1 MDFIKKKGTRYLITL
16 FIIISLNFFIPRLMP
31 GDPLVYLIGEDAAVD
46 PGTIAALKAE
56 LGLDRPLF
64 IQYVYYWKQIIRF
77 DFGYSYHLRKPVS
90 RIILAKLPW
99 TLGLLLPPLLLGAF
113 LGMLLGALSGWR
125 RDNFINKCAAGAAV
139 GLYAAPPYFIAL
151 LLLSLFS
158 LHWEIFPL
166 KGFYRTGT
174 AADILHHYFL
184 PVVVLTLFTAARNYM
199 IMRGSVLLEKDK
211 LYVLYARAK
220 GVYGDAALFR
230 HIFKNAALPSVTMI
244 ALDFGFIFSG
254 ALLIEIV
261 FSMDGM
267 GVLIY
272 QAILS
277 RDYPL
282 LQGIFLVISTMVIA
296 AGAAADFL
304 YSRLDP
310 RVRERS

>member
-1 MDFIKKKGTRYLITL
+1 MHFIKKNGTRYLITL

-46 PGTIAALKAE
+46 PGIIAELKAE
-56 LGLDRPLF
+56 LGLERPLF
-64 IQYVYYWKQIIRF
+64 IQYVFYWKQVFRF
-77 DFGYSYHLRKPVS
+77 DFGYSFHLRKPVS
-90 RIILAKLPW
+90 RVILAKLPW
-99 TLGLLLPPLLLGAF
+99 TFGLLLPPILLGAF
-113 LGMLLGALSGWR
+113 VGTILGALSGWR
-125 RDNFINKCAAGAAV
+125 RNNFINKCVTGAAV

-151 LLLSLFS
+151 ILLSLFS
-158 LHWEIFPL
+158 LGWEIFPL

-174 AADILHHYFL
+174 LADILHHFFL
-184 PVVVLTLFTAARNYM
+184 PAVVLTLFIAARNYM

-220 GVYGDAALFR
+220 GVYGDATLFR
-230 HIFKNAALPSVTMI
+230 HIFKNAALPVVTMI

-282 LQGIFLVISTMVIA
+282 LQGIFLVISAMVIA
-296 AGAAADFL
+296 AGIAADFL
-304 YSRLDP
+304 YCLLDP
-310 RVRERS
+310 RVKERS